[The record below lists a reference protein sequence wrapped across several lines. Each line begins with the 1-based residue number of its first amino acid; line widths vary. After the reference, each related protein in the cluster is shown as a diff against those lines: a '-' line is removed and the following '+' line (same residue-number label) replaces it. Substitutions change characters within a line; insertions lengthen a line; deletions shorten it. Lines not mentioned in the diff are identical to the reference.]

1 MKQHI
6 IALLAA
12 AAFLPLAASAA
23 DTSNLNVSA
32 NVVGTCKFTATP
44 DAAFGTLDPAV
55 GSDVTATSAVQFW
68 CTKNAAYT
76 LGVGNGANF
85 NTAGATRQLRGPTA
99 ADLIPYAITP
109 QSSTG
114 QGLGRSAPVTVT
126 LTGSVLGA
134 NYVNAAVGTYTDVVQ
149 LTIAP

>member
-1 MKQHI
+1 MKKHI

-12 AAFLPLAASAA
+12 ALVLPFAASAA
-23 DTSNLNVSA
+23 DTSNLTVSA

-76 LGVGNGANF
+76 LAVGNGANF
-85 NTAGATRQLRGPTA
+85 NTGSATRQLRGPA
-99 ADLIPYAITP
+99 ATDLIPYSITP

-114 QGLGRSAPVTVT
+114 QGLGRTSPVTVT

-134 NYVNAAVGTYTDVVQ
+134 NYVNASVGAYSDVVQ